1 MKRALHALLFYTF
14 SVLTFPFKF
23 FPLRWLYAISDLM
36 YLIIYK
42 TLRYRIDVVRQNL
55 KRSFPEKSD
64 DELKIIEQKF
74 YRHFCDLFVEQYYIL
89 HANAPKAQKLCRFKN
104 VDMLNKYFDQGKS
117 IVVAGGH
124 YGNWELYGMFGL
136 YLKHLTM
143 GVYKPLANK
152 YFERFINASRERFGA
167 VAIPM
172 KDTPRIALSY
182 AAEGKLFFL
191 GLIADQTPAKGE
203 IRYWTTFLN
212 QDTPVFLGT
221 EKIARKLNQPV
232 FFCNMRKLKR
242 GLYEVELELLT
253 ENPASTKPYEITEMH
268 VKALERLIHEAPEF
282 WLWSHRRWKHSRHNT
297 SQSDEQ

>member
-1 MKRALHALLFYTF
+1 MRKVIHAISFYTF
-14 SVLTFPFKF
+14 SILTFPFKF
-23 FPLRWLYAISDLM
+23 MPLRWLYGISDIM

-42 TLRYRIDVVRQNL
+42 IIGYRVDVVKKNL
-55 KRSFPEKSD
+55 KNSFPQKTES
-64 DELKIIEQKF
+64 ELLDIERKF
-74 YRHFCDLFVEQYYIL
+74 YRHFCDLFVEQFYIL
-89 HANAPKAQKLCRFKN
+89 HANAKKAQKLCRFKN
-104 VDMLNKYFDQGKS
+104 LDLLNSYFDSGKS

-124 YGNWELYGMFGL
+124 YGNWELYGMFGM
-136 YLKHLTM
+136 YLKHETL

-182 AAEGKLFFL
+182 ANEGKRFFI

-221 EKIARKLNQPV
+221 EKIAKKLNQPV

-242 GLYEVELELLT
+242 GFYEVELELLT
-253 ENPASTKPYEITEMH
+253 DKPAETKPYEITEMH
-268 VKALERLIHEAPEF
+268 VRALERLINEAPEY
-282 WLWSHRRWKHSRHNT
+282 WLWSHRRWKHSRNLT
-297 SQSDEQ
+297 QTPNEQ